1 VALITGGRR
10 RAACHRIQRP
20 LASRRERPNLH
31 PMATEAR
38 SASPLD
44 GPREVDMK
52 TLHCGDLMQRC
63 DFVATGATEDEVI
76 TA

>member
-1 VALITGGRR
+1 
-10 RAACHRIQRP
+10 
-20 LASRRERPNLH
+20 
-31 PMATEAR
+31 MATEAR

-63 DFVATGATEDEVI
+63 DFVATGATEGEVI